1 MTYRKPESTCYY
13 TASAKDDAKTIPL
26 TGTPAPE
33 PTRMTPG
40 ERRAAGALASIY
52 ALRMLGLFMIL
63 PVFALYAERL
73 EGVTPVA
80 VGLAISAYGLTQALL
95 QIPFGLAS
103 DRFGR
108 KPVIVFGLLL
118 FALGS
123 LIAALADDIATVI
136 VGRALQGSGAIAAAV
151 LALAADLTR
160 ESVRTRMMAAIGAS
174 IGVAFALALVLGPL
188 LDGWIG
194 VPGIFLLTAGLAL
207 AGIAV
212 VTLAVPTPSVTQQPD
227 AGGQAGRFAPVLRD
241 PELLR
246 LDAGILLL
254 HAILTATFVV
264 FPLMLRDAAGFDAA
278 RHWQVYLP
286 VLLLSLA
293 GMVPLV
299 LYAERR
305 RKHKPVF
312 LGGIAVL
319 AVAQLGLYLAG
330 GSLLGLVFALVVMFT
345 AFNLLEASLPSLISK
360 SVHGDRKGAAM
371 GVYSSAQFFGA
382 FLGGLGGGMVH
393 AAFGPG
399 AVFLFCAVLAAAWLL
414 VAGPMR
420 PPRQLASRLL
430 MVGDLTPSQ
439 AREVSR
445 RIAAIDGVVEA
456 VVVADEGVAYLR
468 VEEARLDEAA
478 LREFSPTS
486 A

>member
-1 MTYRKPESTCYY
+1 
-13 TASAKDDAKTIPL
+13 
-26 TGTPAPE
+26 
-33 PTRMTPG
+33 MTPG
-40 ERRAAGALASIY
+40 ERRAAAALASIY

-123 LIAALADDIATVI
+123 VIAALADDVTTVI
-136 VGRALQGSGAIAAAV
+136 LGRALQGSGAIAAAV

-160 ESVRTRMMAAIGAS
+160 ESVRTRMMASIGAS

-188 LDGWIG
+188 LDRWIG

-207 AGIAV
+207 AGMAV
-212 VTLAVPTPSVTQQPD
+212 VTFAVPTPTVNLPSGDGPLS
-227 AGGQAGRFAPVLRD
+227 GRFAPVLRD

-246 LDAGILLL
+246 LDAGILVL

-299 LYAERR
+299 IYAERH
-305 RKHKPVF
+305 RKHRPVF
-312 LGGIAVL
+312 LAAIVLL
-319 AVAQLGLYLAG
+319 AVGQLGLYGAG
-330 GSLLGLVFALVVMFT
+330 GSFAGLVMALVVMFT
-345 AFNLLEASLPSLISK
+345 AFNLLEASLPSLVSK
-360 SVHGDRKGAAM
+360 TVHGERKGAAM
-371 GVYSSAQFFGA
+371 GVYSSAQFLGA
-382 FLGGLGGGMVH
+382 FLGGLGGGLVH
-393 AAFGPG
+393 GAFGPG
-399 AVFLFCAVLAAAWLL
+399 AVFLFCAGLAVVWLLLAA
-414 VAGPMR
+414 PMR
-420 PPRQLASRLL
+420 PPRELASRML
-430 MVGDLTPSQ
+430 MVGELTPVQ
-439 AREVSR
+439 ARELAR
-445 RIAAIDGVVEA
+445 RIGAVSGVVEA
-456 VVVADEGVAYLR
+456 VVVAEEGVAYLR

-478 LREFSPTS
+478 LREFSTTS

>member
-1 MTYRKPESTCYY
+1 MTNRKQESTCYY
-13 TASAKDDAKTIPL
+13 TASAKDDAKTIPV
-26 TGTPAPE
+26 TGIPAPE
-33 PTRMTPG
+33 PIRMTPG

-123 LIAALADDIATVI
+123 VIAALADDVATVI

-160 ESVRTRMMAAIGAS
+160 ESVRTRMMASIGAS

-188 LDGWIG
+188 LDRWIG

-207 AGIAV
+207 GGIAV
-212 VTLAVPTPSVTQQPD
+212 VTLAVPTPTVTPQPD
-227 AGGQAGRFAPVLRD
+227 SGTLPGRFAPVLRD

-246 LDAGILLL
+246 LDVGILLL

-264 FPLMLRDAAGFDAA
+264 FPLVLRDAAGFDAA
-278 RHWQVYLP
+278 HHWQVYLP

-299 LYAERR
+299 IYAERR

-312 LGGIAVL
+312 LAAIALL
-319 AVAQLGLYLAG
+319 AVGQFGLYLAG
-330 GSLLGLVFALVVMFT
+330 GSFVGLVAALVVMFT
-345 AFNLLEASLPSLISK
+345 AFNLLEASLPSLVSK
-360 SVHGDRKGAAM
+360 TVPGDRKGTAM
-371 GVYSSAQFFGA
+371 GVYSTAQFLGA
-382 FLGGLGGGMVH
+382 FLGGLGGGVVH
-393 AAFGPG
+393 GAFGAG
-399 AVFLFCAVLAAAWLL
+399 AVFLFCAVLASAWLL

-420 PPRQLASRLL
+420 APRQLASRLL
-430 MVGDLTPSQ
+430 MVGALTPSQ
-439 AREVSR
+439 ARELAQ
-445 RIAAIDGVVEA
+445 RIAVVRGVV
-456 VVVADEGVAYLR
+456 
-468 VEEARLDEAA
+468 
-478 LREFSPTS
+478 
-486 A
+486 

>member
-1 MTYRKPESTCYY
+1 
-13 TASAKDDAKTIPL
+13 
-26 TGTPAPE
+26 
-33 PTRMTPG
+33 MTPG

-73 EGVTPVA
+73 DGVTPVM

-118 FALGS
+118 FAAGS
-123 LIAALADDIATVI
+123 VVAAQADDVATVI
-136 VGRALQGSGAIAAAV
+136 LGRALQGSGAIAAAV

-160 ESVRTRMMAAIGAS
+160 ESVRTRMMASIGAS
-174 IGVAFALALVLGPL
+174 IGVAFALALILGPV
-188 LDGWIG
+188 LDRWIG
-194 VPGIFLLTAGLAL
+194 VPGIFLLTAGLAV

-212 VTLAVPTPSVTQQPD
+212 VMLAVPAAPATVHRD
-227 AGGQAGRFAPVLRD
+227 AEAVRGQFAPVLRD

-246 LDAGILLL
+246 LDAGILIL

-264 FPLMLRDAAGFDAA
+264 FPLMLRDAAGLEAA

-286 VLLLSLA
+286 VLVLSLL

-299 LYAERR
+299 IHAERR
-305 RKHKPVF
+305 GRHKTVF
-312 LGGIAVL
+312 LAGIAVL
-319 AVAQLGLYLAG
+319 ACGQFGLYLAG
-330 GSLLGLVFALVVMFT
+330 GSLAGLVTALLVMFT
-345 AFNLLEASLPSLISK
+345 AFNLLEASLPSLVSK
-360 SVHGDRKGAAM
+360 AVPGNRKGTAM
-371 GVYSSAQFFGA
+371 GVYSSAQFLGA
-382 FLGGLGGGMVH
+382 FLGGLGGGAVH
-393 AAFGPG
+393 GAFGPTG
-399 AVFLFCAVLAAAWLL
+399 VFLFCTALALVWLLLAA
-414 VAGPMR
+414 PMR
-420 PPRQLASRLL
+420 QPRQLASRLL
-430 MVGDLTPSQ
+430 RVGTLTPRQAQALSQ
-439 AREVSR
+439 RLGG
-445 RIAAIDGVVEA
+445 IDGVVEA

-468 VEEARLDEAA
+468 VEEAQLDEAA

>member
-1 MTYRKPESTCYY
+1 
-13 TASAKDDAKTIPL
+13 
-26 TGTPAPE
+26 
-33 PTRMTPG
+33 MTPG

-73 EGVTPVA
+73 EGVTPIA

-123 LIAALADDIATVI
+123 VIAALADDVATVI
-136 VGRALQGSGAIAAAV
+136 FGRALQGSGAIAAAV

-160 ESVRTRMMAAIGAS
+160 ESVRTRMMASIGAS

-188 LDGWIG
+188 LDQWIG
-194 VPGIFLLTAGLAL
+194 VPGIFMLTAGLAL

-212 VTLAVPTPSVTQQPD
+212 VTFAVPTASRPAQRESGPLR
-227 AGGQAGRFAPVLRD
+227 GQFAEVLGNA
-241 PELLR
+241 ELLR
-246 LDAGILLL
+246 LDAGILVL

-264 FPLMLRDAAGFDAA
+264 YPLMLRDAAGFDAA

-286 VLLLSLA
+286 VLLVSLA

-299 LYAERR
+299 IYAERR

-312 LGGIAVL
+312 LAAIAVL
-319 AVAQLGLYLAG
+319 AAGQFGLHLAG
-330 GSLLGLVFALVVMFT
+330 DSFAGLVAALVVMFI
-345 AFNLLEASLPSLISK
+345 AFNLLEASLPALVSK
-360 SVHGDRKGAAM
+360 TVHGERKGTAM

-382 FLGGLGGGMVH
+382 FLGGLGGGAVH
-393 AAFGPG
+393 GAFGPG
-399 AVFLFCAVLAAAWLL
+399 AVFLFCAGLAVAWL
-414 VAGPMR
+414 AIAAPMR
-420 PPRQLASRLL
+420 APRQLASRMLI
-430 MVGDLTPSQ
+430 VGELAPAKADELAQ
-439 AREVSR
+439 
-445 RIAAIDGVVEA
+445 RIAAVSGVVEA
-456 VVVADEGVAYLR
+456 VVVAEEGVAYLR
-468 VEEARLDEAA
+468 VEETRLDEAA